1 MLTHMGEVSKELK
14 PPTRRM
20 ENPSKKKKKII
31 IISNNMKKTT
41 LRRGEAL
48 FASCFLFFVVLV
60 FCKEGK
66 QVEVEVGIYCNI
78 P

>member
-1 MLTHMGEVSKELK
+1 
-14 PPTRRM
+14 
-20 ENPSKKKKKII
+20 
-31 IISNNMKKTT
+31 MKKTT
-41 LRRGEAL
+41 LKRGQAL
-48 FASCFLFFVVLV
+48 FASCFLFFAVLV

>member
-1 MLTHMGEVSKELK
+1 
-14 PPTRRM
+14 
-20 ENPSKKKKKII
+20 
-31 IISNNMKKTT
+31 MKKTT

>member
-1 MLTHMGEVSKELK
+1 MGEISKELK

-20 ENPSKKKKKII
+20 ENPSKKKKII
-31 IISNNMKKTT
+31 IISNKMKKTT
-41 LRRGEAL
+41 LKRGQAL
-48 FASCFLFFVVLV
+48 FASCFLFFAVLV